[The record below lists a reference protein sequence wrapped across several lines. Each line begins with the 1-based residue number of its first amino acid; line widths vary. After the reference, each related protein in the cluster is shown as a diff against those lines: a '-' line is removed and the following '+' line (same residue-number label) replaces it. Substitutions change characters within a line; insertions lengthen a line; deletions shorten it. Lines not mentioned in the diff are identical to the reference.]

1 MYQKAILIGYLGKD
15 PEVSYTQGGT
25 ARARFSLATSETYND
40 RQTGERREETQ
51 WHTVIV
57 WGKQAENVGKY
68 LAKGQLV
75 TVEGK
80 IQYRTYEKDGTT
92 RYVTEIKADRVIFM
106 PKTGGKQDH
115 GRPDGERHE
124 GQGEGDPNGNTGDPA
139 GGPGGDDSDIPF

>member
-1 MYQKAILIGYLGKD
+1 MYQKTILIGYLGKD

-68 LAKGQLV
+68 LSKGQLV

-80 IQYRTYEKDGTT
+80 IQYRTYEKNQVTH
-92 RYVTEIKADRVIFM
+92 YVTEIKADRVIFM
-106 PKTGGKQDH
+106 PKGSSRQETG
-115 GRPDGERHE
+115 RTDGERPAA
-124 GQGEGDPNGNTGDPA
+124 GQGEGDPNGNTGESA
-139 GGPGGDDSDIPF
+139 GGQQPDDDIPF

>member
-1 MYQKAILIGYLGKD
+1 MYQKTILIGYLGKD

-40 RQTGERREETQ
+40 RQSGERREETQ

-57 WGKQAENVGKY
+57 WGKQAENAGKY
-68 LAKGQLV
+68 LAKGHLV

-80 IQYRTYEKDGTT
+80 IQYRTYDKNGVTH
-92 RYVTEIKADRVIFM
+92 YVTEIKADRVVFM

-115 GRPDGERHE
+115 GRAEGERHE
-124 GQGEGDPNGNTGDPA
+124 GQGEGDPNGNAGEPA
-139 GGPGGDDSDIPF
+139 GGAEDEIPF